1 MGARSCGSNTLL
13 AYHFRVLAPALCLAL
28 RHPPLLFLTHSCC
41 AVALLHS
48 GRSGGQASEKDFECS
63 PRVRLSSR
71 RVTGDR
77 PSGSVQLVVP
87 ASPAL
92 PRRSRH
98 GLPGMACPCAGHALV
113 ARTHVRPR
121 TRPPTRTHARTVVV
135 VTICQCLPSAR
146 DWVRPCGRGREARGS
161 GRPCRVRPPL
171 RAGCVECAVCEK
183 KMRSLNDCRWT
194 VAFIINTKNVSL
206 DLSFQNTNMARAHHA

>member
-71 RVTGDR
+71 RVTADR

-98 GLPGMACPCAGHALV
+98 GLPGMACPCAP
-113 ARTHVRPR
+113 ARVLAMRSS
-121 TRPPTRTHARTVVV
+121 HARTYGRVPDHPPAP
-135 VTICQCLPSAR
+135 THAPSLSSPSVSACPPRETGSDRAAEAERLEAR
-146 DWVRPCGRGREARGS
+146 AGRVACGRR
-161 GRPCRVRPPL
+161 
-171 RAGCVECAVCEK
+171 
-183 KMRSLNDCRWT
+183 
-194 VAFIINTKNVSL
+194 
-206 DLSFQNTNMARAHHA
+206 

>member
-71 RVTGDR
+71 RVTADR

-87 ASPAL
+87 ASPAM

-146 DWVRPCGRGREARGS
+146 DWVRPCGRVARGPRLGPAVS
-161 GRPCRVRPPL
+161 RAAAASCDLCRVRSV
-171 RAGCVECAVCEK
+171 REK
-183 KMRSLNDCRWT
+183 KCARSMIVVGQWL
-194 VAFIINTKNVSL
+194 L
-206 DLSFQNTNMARAHHA
+206 L